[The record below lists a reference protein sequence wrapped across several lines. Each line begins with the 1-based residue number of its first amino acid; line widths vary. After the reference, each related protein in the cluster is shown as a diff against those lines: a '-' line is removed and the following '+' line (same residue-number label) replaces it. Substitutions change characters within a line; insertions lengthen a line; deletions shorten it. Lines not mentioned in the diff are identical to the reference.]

1 MADKQRV
8 LNEIDKLVPDDFV
21 CGHIEI
27 TFKDDDAVVI
37 TLNNKEETDEMM
49 IYGLKGGKHA

>member
-27 TFKDDDAVVI
+27 TFKDDGAVVI
-37 TLNNKEETDEMM
+37 TLNNKEETDENDEIMR
-49 IYGLKGGKHA
+49 